1 MSRAGTILTG
11 RSLGPGVIAEW
22 RMSTSQAD
30 LSELVQRGYR
40 FAYSLTHDCAWA
52 DDLVQD
58 AWVSILRAAGPWSRE
73 YLFATIRNRFVD
85 ECRRR
90 RIVGFES
97 LENLSE
103 PKCPDSLGGSESDG
117 SDWTDNLDVR
127 NGNARVEAAGC
138 ESWETSIASAALG
151 RALSGLRVEERTVLF
166 LAAVEG
172 YSARAIADLLGYP
185 RGSVLSLMHR
195 ARARVRDYLRPPEGV
210 QS

>member
-1 MSRAGTILTG
+1 MSK
-11 RSLGPGVIAEW
+11 
-22 RMSTSQAD
+22 SQAD
-30 LSELVQRGYR
+30 LADLVQRGYR

-97 LENLSE
+97 LENLRDPVGSHHPSGCGE
-103 PKCPDSLGGSESDG
+103 NDGHGGDSGVEVCEGSASGRIGGSESWD
-117 SDWTDNLDVR
+117 T
-127 NGNARVEAAGC
+127 A
-138 ESWETSIASAALG
+138 IASDALG

-172 YSARAIADLLGYP
+172 YSARAIADLLGCP

-195 ARARVRDYLRPPEGV
+195 ARARVRECLRPPEGV

>member
-1 MSRAGTILTG
+1 
-11 RSLGPGVIAEW
+11 
-22 RMSTSQAD
+22 MSTSQAD
-30 LSELVQRGYR
+30 LADLVQRGYR

-97 LENLSE
+97 LDRLCE
-103 PKCPDSLGGSESDG
+103 PAGGNVASDGREQDG
-117 SDWTDNLDVR
+117 SDWDGDV
-127 NGNARVEAAGC
+127 GVFEAGAGGPADGSEAC
-138 ESWETSIASAALG
+138 VTAVAGDALG

-172 YSARAIADLLGYP
+172 YSARAIADLLGCP

-195 ARARVRDYLRPPEGV
+195 ARARVREMLRPPEGV